1 MNTHEIAIAADGW
14 HQHARHVHSPNFDQ
28 RSSSNKD
35 VSAAVTVELIVI
47 HNISLPPKEYGGPWI
62 DKLFMNELDPDDHP
76 YFAEIHT
83 HEVSAHFLI
92 RRDGTLVQYVSCEH
106 RAWHAGQ
113 SSWRGA
119 ARCNDYS
126 IGIELEGCDE
136 HPFTAQ
142 QYQQLTEL
150 TSQLRTRYPSIQGVA
165 GHSEIAPHRK
175 TDPGPCFEWARY
187 EQQSKIPDSWRRT
200 QLP

>member
-1 MNTHEIAIAADGW
+1 MNTHEMVITADGW
-14 HQHARHVHSPNFDQ
+14 HQQAHHVHSPNFDQ
-28 RSSSNKD
+28 RSGSNKD
-35 VSAAVTVELIVI
+35 VSAAVTIELIVI

-62 DKLFMNELDPDDHP
+62 DKLFVNELDPDAHP
-76 YFAEIHT
+76 YFASIHT

-92 RRDGTLVQYVSCEH
+92 RRDGTLVQYVSCDS

-119 ARCNDYS
+119 QRCNDFS

-142 QYQQLTEL
+142 QYQQLVEL
-150 TSQLRTRYPSIQGVA
+150 TAQLRARYPSIKGVA

-187 EQQSKIPDSWRRT
+187 EQQANIPESWRRND
-200 QLP
+200 LP